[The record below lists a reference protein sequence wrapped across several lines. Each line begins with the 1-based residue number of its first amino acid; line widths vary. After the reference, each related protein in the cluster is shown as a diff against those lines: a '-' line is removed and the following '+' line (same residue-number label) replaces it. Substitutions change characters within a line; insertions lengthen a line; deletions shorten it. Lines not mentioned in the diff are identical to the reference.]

1 MKAWRL
7 TKRNGCHACEGHTFI
22 TLCPTL
28 KYLHMDVES
37 VEKITSQLFTVA
49 PGVWGRKEL
58 FVNFYMIQDE
68 TTGNWALVDAGLK
81 WSAPCIKKTANE
93 LFGEGSKPAAII
105 LTHGHFDHVGALDT
119 LLQEWDVPVYAH
131 EMEMPYLNGK
141 SAYPPADPSV
151 GGGMMATMSF
161 LYPAGPINISEHLK
175 RLPFD
180 GSIPGLPGW
189 KYIHTPGHTPGH
201 ISLYRANDGVLIA
214 GDAFVTTKAESVV
227 YALSGLKHLSGPPKY
242 FTCNWASAK
251 QSVIKLQGLNPEIAA
266 TGHGKPM
273 QGKELH
279 MELQKLASEFDKLA
293 LPSQGRYVNEPAVT
307 NAEGVVYLPPSTD
320 KVSAVIKAIGVT
332 VAIASVAY
340 LIFTQAQKRKTRQ
353 EELKDMLKYQYN

>member
-1 MKAWRL
+1 MTVQSIDKV
-7 TKRNGCHACEGHTFI
+7 
-22 TLCPTL
+22 TLQ
-28 KYLHMDVES
+28 
-37 VEKITSQLFTVA
+37 IFTVA

-81 WSAPCIKKTANE
+81 WSASCIRKMAAE
-93 LFGEGSKPAAII
+93 LFGEGNRPSAII
-105 LTHGHFDHVGALDT
+105 LTHGHFDHVGALET
-119 LLQEWDVPVYAH
+119 IVEEWDVPVYAH

-141 SAYPPADPSV
+141 SAYPPPDPSV

-161 LYPAGPINISEHLK
+161 AYPTGPINISEHLR

-180 GSIPGLPGW
+180 GSIPGLPDW

-201 ISLYRANDGVLIA
+201 ISLYREKDGVLIA
-214 GDAFVTTKAESVV
+214 GDAFVTTKAESAVF
-227 YALSGLKHLSGPPKY
+227 ALSGMKQMSGPPKY

-251 QSVIKLQGLNPEIAA
+251 QSVIKLQGLHPEIAA

-273 QGKELH
+273 EGQELH
-279 MELQKLASEFDKLA
+279 VELQRLASEFDKLA
-293 LPSQGRYVNEPAVT
+293 VPKHGRYINEPAVT
-307 NAEGVVYLPPSTD
+307 NEEGVVYLPPSTD
-320 KVSAVIKAIGVT
+320 KVSAVIKVIGVA

-340 LIFTQAQKRKTRQ
+340 VIFQQTEKRRKRKADL
-353 EELKDMLKYQYN
+353 EEILTYQYN